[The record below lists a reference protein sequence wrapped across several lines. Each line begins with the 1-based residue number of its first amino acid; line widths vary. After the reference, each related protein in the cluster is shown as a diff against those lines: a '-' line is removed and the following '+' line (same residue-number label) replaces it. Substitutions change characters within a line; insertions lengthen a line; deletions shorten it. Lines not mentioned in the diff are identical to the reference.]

1 MYRGTPEL
9 VRLDVR
15 NCLKKAH
22 DSPKGYLLGLG
33 CELPIK
39 TPPENVHALIDAARI
54 YGKYPYDSEL
64 FS

>member
-1 MYRGTPEL
+1 M
-9 VRLDVR
+9 
-15 NCLKKAH
+15 KKAH